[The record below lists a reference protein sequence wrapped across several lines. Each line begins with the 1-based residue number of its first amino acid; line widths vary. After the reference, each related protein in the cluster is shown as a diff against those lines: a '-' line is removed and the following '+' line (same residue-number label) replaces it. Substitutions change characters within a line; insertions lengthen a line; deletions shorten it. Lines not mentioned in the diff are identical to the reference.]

1 MGDFDHINWNVAD
14 HSFPWYPQW
23 FEFCPYE
30 HVLETEIAGEAVY
43 AAVQPNI
50 KLRNDMYIMHF
61 EESDTQDILDRG
73 IFRVQYEF
81 KNW

>member
-1 MGDFDHINWNVAD
+1 MGDFDHLNWNVAD

-73 IFRVQYEF
+73 IFRV
-81 KNW
+81 